1 MTCAM
6 VKHTAMQI
14 KFLLLLCCF
23 QFNSLSAQNH
33 EERALVEAK
42 IYSLFEGMKLGDSA
56 KVRSVF
62 HSEASLFSTRFD
74 EGGNSILTSID
85 LDKFI
90 LSIGENHIHVFD
102 ERLSKIDMS
111 IDDNLAIVWAPYQFY
126 IDDEFSHCGVNAFQ
140 LVKIDK
146 VWKIIHLVDTRRK
159 DDCAE
164 Q

>member
-56 KVRSVF
+56 KVRCVY
-62 HSEASLFSTRFD
+62 HCEARVISTR
-74 EGGNSILTSID
+74 
-85 LDKFI
+85 
-90 LSIGENHIHVFD
+90 
-102 ERLSKIDMS
+102 
-111 IDDNLAIVWAPYQFY
+111 
-126 IDDEFSHCGVNAFQ
+126 
-140 LVKIDK
+140 
-146 VWKIIHLVDTRRK
+146 
-159 DDCAE
+159 
-164 Q
+164 